1 MRAPGVWSRAAE
13 RSARNEARALAVSP
27 AEVMRVDMAFTTRDV
42 APPDRLAAW
51 QELVSRVFLPLAI
64 TPLGTGGR
72 PAPFEAS
79 ATSRDLG
86 GVRVWQVTGSPMSA
100 ERGRRHIRAAA
111 MGDYLLA
118 VHMTGAAHASQ
129 DGREADLGPGDFALL
144 DSARPYSIAFRAR
157 DRFAH
162 LIYQIPRASLDARR
176 QAGNAT
182 ALRVPASSAPGRPAC
197 AGTERR
203 DAPARWRP
211 ALGGPSRCRPGGG
224 HPGWRAGSGR

>member
-1 MRAPGVWSRAAE
+1 MD
-13 RSARNEARALAVSP
+13 LAFS
-27 AEVMRVDMAFTTRDV
+27 TRDV

-64 TPLGTGGR
+64 TPLGTHGR

-118 VHMTGAAHASQ
+118 VHIAGAARASQ
-129 DGREADLGPGDFALL
+129 GGREAELGPGDFALL

-176 QAGNAT
+176 QAGTRRAV
-182 ALRVPASSAPGRPAC
+182 ALPAW
-197 AGTERR
+197 RR
-203 DAPARWRP
+203 ASRLARGIW
-211 ALGGPSRCRPGGG
+211 
-224 HPGWRAGSGR
+224 